1 MNRWLSTSL
10 ASLASLALLLSA
22 TQASAQSATTAGAPP
37 AGSTQAAPPAT
48 PAAPLVVNAAPAE
61 APAPAPAKVLPQSGQ
76 TLSNGE
82 YAAPMSQKTQPSYV
96 PQSVAMSGP
105 DTIDDYEEG
114 RPVPAGYH
122 TETRKR
128 KGLII
133 GGAVTLGATYLLSAM
148 VAAAG
153 ADLSDSGNNSV
164 ASLYVPV
171 FGPFIQLANAGSS
184 TGRFWCVIDGGAQAA
199 GLAMLISGLV
209 LDKTILVR
217 NDLGA
222 TLIPIHTRD
231 GGNGL
236 GLMARF

>member
-1 MNRWLSTSL
+1 MTRWIRTAL
-10 ASLASLALLLSA
+10 ASVASLALLLSA
-22 TQASAQSATTAGAPP
+22 SQASAQSTTAAGAAP
-37 AGSTQAAPPAT
+37 AGSAQAAP
-48 PAAPLVVNAAPAE
+48 PAAPLVVNAAPVE
-61 APAPAPAKVLPQSGQ
+61 APAPAPAKLLPQSGQ
-76 TLSNGE
+76 PLSNGE

-114 RPVPAGYH
+114 RPIPAGYH

-133 GGAVTLGATYLLSAM
+133 GGAVTLGSMYLLSAM
-148 VAAAG
+148 IAAAG
-153 ADLSDSGNNSV
+153 ADLSSSGQNSV
-164 ASLYVPV
+164 APLYVPV
-171 FGPFIQLANAGSS
+171 FGPFIQLATAGSS
-184 TGRFWCVIDGGAQAA
+184 TGRFWCIIDGGAQAA

-222 TLIPIHTRD
+222 MLIPIHTRD